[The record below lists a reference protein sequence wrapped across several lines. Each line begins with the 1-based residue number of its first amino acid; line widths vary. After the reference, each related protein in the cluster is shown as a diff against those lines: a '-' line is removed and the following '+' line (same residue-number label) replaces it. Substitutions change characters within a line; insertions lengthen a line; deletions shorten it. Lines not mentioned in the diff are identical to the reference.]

1 MKKNCFSLGFILA
14 LSQLVFSQPNTGTVI
29 EVEAKGRIT
38 FAPDSFVVVYRLN
51 RSSVNLEDR
60 IEKPSPPASAKEI
73 REELL
78 VQEAEYDIAEV
89 AGEEVPPMVDVVADA
104 EPPQTREEIE
114 AERKLRQERQRKER
128 IIQDSLNV
136 IRSKRYDDFTKR
148 LARMGIQKPKVDRP
162 EVVSYYDEYRSE
174 QWVQVVSS
182 KQYRMADSLSRI
194 FGNPLRGELIDIRM
208 KSHDAIKKKAYAQ
221 AMENGRKEGEILAA
235 ALNLKLGKVIGVTT
249 ESLGIEEILPVM
261 LRKELGRELRR
272 GDNLKPELYQF
283 MQEFDMNQFID
294 SKYGK
299 EEIIEWSWTEKV
311 MIRFQANP

>member
-14 LSQLVFSQPNTGTVI
+14 LSQLVFSQANTGTVI

-51 RSSVNLEDR
+51 RSSVNLEDK

-73 REELL
+73 REEIL

-89 AGEEVPPMVDVVADA
+89 AGEDVPPMLDVVAEA
-104 EPPQTREEIE
+104 EPPKTREEIE

-148 LARMGIQKPKVDRP
+148 LAQIGIQKPKDDSP
-162 EVVSYYDEYRSE
+162 EVVSYYDEYSSE
-174 QWVQVVSS
+174 KWVQVVSS

-208 KSHDAIKKKAYAQ
+208 KSHDAIKKKAYAK
-221 AMENGRKEGEILAA
+221 AMENGRKEGEILATA
-235 ALNLKLGKVIGVTT
+235 MNLKLGKVIGVST

-261 LRKELGRELRR
+261 LRKELSRELRR

-283 MQEFDMNQFID
+283 MQEYDMNQLMD
-294 SKYGK
+294 SKS
-299 EEIIEWSWTEKV
+299 EREVIEWSWTEKV

>member
-1 MKKNCFSLGFILA
+1 MKKLNLTWGLLI
-14 LSQLVFSQPNTGTVI
+14 VFSQLAFSQVNSGSVI

-38 FAPDSFVVVYRLN
+38 FAPDSFVVLYKLN
-51 RSSVNLEDR
+51 RASVNLED
-60 IEKPSPPASAKEI
+60 EVKQGNASSEI
-73 REELL
+73 HVNGEIDGET
-78 VQEAEYDIAEV
+78 VYDIAEMPVVDV
-89 AGEEVPPMVDVVADA
+89 AMEEVQSPPT
-104 EPPQTREEIE
+104 PEEKE
-114 AERKLRQERQRKER
+114 TQLKLRQERQRRDR

-148 LARMGIQKPKVDRP
+148 LERIGIQKPKDDSP
-162 EVVSYYDEYRSE
+162 EVVSYYDEYSSE
-174 QWVQVVSS
+174 KWVQVVSLN
-182 KQYRMADSLSRI
+182 QYRMADSLSRI

-208 KSHDAIKKKAYAQ
+208 KSHDAIKKKAYAK

-235 ALNLKLGKVIGVTT
+235 AMNLKLGKVIGVTT

-283 MQEFDMNQFID
+283 MQEFDMNQFVD

-299 EEIIEWSWTEKV
+299 DVIEWSWTEKV